1 MENMYGATELPRD
14 KLDVAEAL
22 TPGRRTAMSAIPDL
36 MAANLL
42 RIFNERN
49 RRRRAAAI
57 RAIYAKDCLF
67 IDGRDSVVGWDGV
80 HDTVERLQSVHPGFV
95 FQATGLAVAHHG
107 LACQRWKFGPPD
119 ACDVITGIDVA
130 IFEKASIKALYV
142 FIDRG
147 AGASRAGGWPPS
159 PGYRV

>member
-1 MENMYGATELPRD
+1 MYGTTELPRD
-14 KLDVAEAL
+14 QLDVAEAI

-36 MAANLL
+36 MVANLL

-67 IDGRDSVVGWDGV
+67 IDGRKSVVGWDGV
-80 HDTVERLQSVHPGFV
+80 HDTVERLQSAHPGFV

-107 LACQRWKFGPPD
+107 LACQPWRFGPHKTRGI
-119 ACDVITGIDVA
+119 ITGVDVA
-130 IFEKASIKALYV
+130 FFDNGFIKAL
-142 FIDRG
+142 IRL
-147 AGASRAGGWPPS
+147 R
-159 PGYRV
+159 